1 MNVQSSKSSPGTLRL
16 KDKVALITGS
26 TRGIGED
33 MARRYAEEGAKVVV
47 TGRDVERGSQVA
59 QKIKASGGQATY
71 IQADMGK
78 EADIQRLVAE
88 TVKTFGGLNILI
100 NNAAPTSLI
109 AAASDKLMADH
120 TTEEFDGIV
129 KVALYGTFWCCKYAI
144 PHMLRAGGGSII
156 NISSI
161 ASIRG
166 FACVPSYAAS
176 KGGMNA
182 LTRQIATD
190 YGRRGIRANTI
201 IVGVIIHELT
211 AGMIATPEMKD
222 AVYGLHLTPRPGE
235 CADVTNI
242 AIYLGSDESQFMTA
256 GELLID
262 GGAMLRGVPAVLADQ
277 VKKSMEA

>member
-1 MNVQSSKSSPGTLRL
+1 MSNQARSQRL
-16 KDKVALITGS
+16 ENKVALITGS

-33 MARRYAEEGAKVVV
+33 MARRYAAEGAKVVV
-47 TGRDVERGSQVA
+47 TGRDTECGNAVVRRICA
-59 QKIKASGGQATY
+59 DGGQAHY
-71 IQADMGK
+71 VQADVGK
-78 EADIQRLVAE
+78 ETDVERLVAE
-88 TVKTFGGLNILI
+88 SVKTFGGLDVLI

-109 AAASDKLMADH
+109 AASSDKLMADH
-120 TTEEFDGIV
+120 TTDEFDAIV
-129 KVALYGTFWCCKYAI
+129 KASLYGTFWCCKYSI
-144 PHMLRAGGGSII
+144 PYFLKAGGGSII

-190 YGRRGIRANTI
+190 YGRYSVRANTI

-211 AGMIATPEMKD
+211 AGMVSTPELKQ

-235 CADVTNI
+235 CADVSNI
-242 AIYLGSDESQFMTA
+242 AIYLGSDESKFMTA
-256 GELLID
+256 GEILID
-262 GGAMLRGVPAVLADQ
+262 GGAMIKGVPGVLADE
-277 VKKSMEA
+277 VKKSMN